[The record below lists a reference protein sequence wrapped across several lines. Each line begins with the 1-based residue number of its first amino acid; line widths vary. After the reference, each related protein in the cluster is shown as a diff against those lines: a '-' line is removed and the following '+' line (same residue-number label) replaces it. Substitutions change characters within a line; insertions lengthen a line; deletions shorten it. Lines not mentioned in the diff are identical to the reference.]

1 MILDNIQLKNQ
12 KLLNRQKNTNSH
24 VENQLQFISLISVN
38 ILCKNAKM
46 QKWQVRALFP
56 PLTEVFL
63 FSTFNSKSRDKHV
76 LTDMRRAFTDI
87 PIKLS
92 ISDLHQRISCQGAR
106 LTGDWFEQLFESFL
120 VTVELVVS
128 SDELLPKLLRLN
140 LTTPAQLFTIGDF

>member
-1 MILDNIQLKNQ
+1 MHDFRQHSIEKSEIIKQTEKYQLSCWKSTSIHTFDFCKYFVQ
-12 KLLNRQKNTNSH
+12 
-24 VENQLQFISLISVN
+24 SL
-38 ILCKNAKM
+38 KR
-46 QKWQVRALFP
+46 QVRALFP